1 MLPLR
6 DLAYGIH
13 ARTAGLGR
21 PHVGGNKP
29 LCATLQTQAV
39 GKAHARLPT
48 VEHHNQIVGLAIDR
62 ARLGVHRISPQ
73 ASTGWR
79 QLANELMLRAHGADI
94 QIEGKSCVWEKGV
107 YIRVNL
113 GGRGTL
119 QKKKYK
125 VEKE

>member
-73 ASTGWR
+73 AYPGWR
-79 QLANELMLRAHGADI
+79 TLANELMRRANAPGLQLPPAGAPILR
-94 QIEGKSCVWEKGV
+94 
-107 YIRVNL
+107 
-113 GGRGTL
+113 GRYERARSGN
-119 QKKKYK
+119 
-125 VEKE
+125 